1 MGGSFMNLQAM
12 PAPIAKAALGL
23 AAARAFRSSN
33 ICRRPDCTPALRSAP
48 NSRYGCG
55 ERRNARSWASLARAS
70 STCVSSVDRFSGHE
84 RPPLGGVVPDEVPG
98 DLPPF
103 RTAYS
108 FRQTA
113 PAASESLAR
122 FRQVVAY
129 LAGR

>member
-1 MGGSFMNLQAM
+1 MGGSFKNLQAM

-33 ICRRPDCTPALRSAP
+33 IRRRPDCIPDLRSAP

-70 STCVSSVDRFSGHE
+70 STWVQCGQILGHE

-98 DLPPF
+98 ICRLC
-103 RTAYS
+103 RTAYL

-122 FRQVVAY
+122 FRQVVAD
-129 LAGR
+129 LAPR